1 MMFLTLE
8 DKTETLDII
17 FWPRIYHR
25 FSDLLVETGPFEI
38 WGTVTEDWGTY
49 SVEAESIR
57 SVAWSPNLVDF
68 DLASKRL
75 ETSFK
80 VKYTYADIR
89 PTIAA

>member
-1 MMFLTLE
+1 M
-8 DKTETLDII
+8 
-17 FWPRIYHR
+17 
-25 FSDLLVETGPFEI
+25 
-38 WGTVTEDWGTY
+38 TEDWGTY

-80 VKYTYADIR
+80 VNYTYADIR